1 MPPAAPDAQPAA
13 AAASPD
19 RPPLAEAARPLP
31 PGALKPG
38 LAFAVRLAASG
49 SPDTPPPFESAPM
62 FNRAPANNPPAGTAS
77 GPGPAATPVI
87 DPAAP
92 AAPEQLGPAQNAPP
106 ASPARQAADQPRAI
120 RTRQAAGD
128 GAAAAED
135 PGSAPSLPEERSV
148 APAVRAGHA
157 LPPQGT
163 SSQARD
169 SENQHLPND
178 AVPPQ
183 SGSTAGT
190 NAVVAPAASG
200 AVASGPPGR
209 TPEAAAP
216 QPAAQPEGPRE
227 HPQQAAVREL
237 SLSIPGPA
245 SGGQTAEQVSLRVV
259 ERAGEVRVA
268 VRASD
273 PQLAGS
279 LRDNLGD
286 LVSNLAGR
294 GYRAETWQ
302 PLASSGTDAS
312 ALPPAGGAAP
322 DSGAGQDSPG
332 QAGDGSRNGGSSSG
346 QQQQQQQQRH
356 GQDPGQPSWLQALA
370 RSTART
376 GSIPY
381 DYAD

>member
-1 MPPAAPDAQPAA
+1 
-13 AAASPD
+13 
-19 RPPLAEAARPLP
+19 
-31 PGALKPG
+31 
-38 LAFAVRLAASG
+38 
-49 SPDTPPPFESAPM
+49 
-62 FNRAPANNPPAGTAS
+62 
-77 GPGPAATPVI
+77 
-87 DPAAP
+87 
-92 AAPEQLGPAQNAPP
+92 
-106 ASPARQAADQPRAI
+106 
-120 RTRQAAGD
+120 
-128 GAAAAED
+128 
-135 PGSAPSLPEERSV
+135 
-148 APAVRAGHA
+148 
-157 LPPQGT
+157 
-163 SSQARD
+163 
-169 SENQHLPND
+169 
-178 AVPPQ
+178 
-183 SGSTAGT
+183 
-190 NAVVAPAASG
+190 
-200 AVASGPPGR
+200 
-209 TPEAAAP
+209 
-216 QPAAQPEGPRE
+216 
-227 HPQQAAVREL
+227 
-237 SLSIPGPA
+237 
-245 SGGQTAEQVSLRVV
+245 VV